1 MRSAWLMIL
10 VLAACKG
17 DPKPA
22 PSTATGS
29 AAVGSA
35 AGSVVG
41 SAAGGAVAIDAATS
55 TATPPAMTMDAA
67 AQPAVDERCAS
78 PCRFLAETPLA
89 EIAVKVQATCGTEWP
104 AVSASDCAQL
114 DYQRNC
120 IFATAG
126 YTFKKPIYQ
135 SAFGV
140 QPWYT
145 PRADFTDR
153 DLSKVA
159 TANIAELKRMAA
171 SCRQGNPIDAR
182 DRALVDAWL
191 ADIQAGKVQLEGDN
205 DMSPKKLYAKRKLK
219 RARYVTPD
227 AYSPKMQAAATTKGV
242 RVLFLDFSE
251 PEPDNC
257 DECEGFGIWLELAI
271 DANDQVIA
279 VEQGFAA
286 CPFAYLVTADGPVLQ
301 GELLRNLD
309 APTREGTQAL
319 AVDAPCGGSVTYRIT
334 EEKDEVTQLDELMLV
349 LDDRVIAPDACG
361 PGPLTEPALCAND
374 GVAHRLAKGEALD
387 VSFTIPRG
395 VACRGAYLR
404 ANGHYLPRD

>member
-1 MRSAWLMIL
+1 MTRAAWLVML

-22 PSTATGS
+22 SSTAAGS
-29 AAVGSA
+29 AAPGSA
-35 AGSVVG
+35 AGSSAGSVAG
-41 SAAGGAVAIDAATS
+41 SAVARDATTP
-55 TATPPAMTMDAA
+55 TATPTATTPDAA
-67 AQPAVDERCAS
+67 ARPAADESCAS

-89 EIAVKVQATCGTEWP
+89 EIADKVRATCGTEWP

-135 SAFGV
+135 SAFGL

-145 PRADFTDR
+145 PRAGFKDS

-159 TANIAELKRMAA
+159 TANVAELKRMAA

-191 ADIQAGKVQLEGDN
+191 ADIQAGKVQLEGDG
-205 DMSPKKLYAKRKLK
+205 DMSPKKLYAKRKLE

-227 AYSPKMQAAATTKGV
+227 AYSPKMQAAATAKGV

-286 CPFAYLVTADGPVLQ
+286 CPFAYLVTAAGPVLQ

-319 AVDAPCGGSVTYRIT
+319 AVTAPCGGPVTYRIT
-334 EEKDEVTQLDELMLV
+334 EEKEEVTQLDELTLVVDGLV
-349 LDDRVIAPDACG
+349 LRPTSCTQG
-361 PGPLTEPALCAND
+361 GALCAND
-374 GVAHRLAKGEALD
+374 GVAHSLAKGDAVE
-387 VSFTIPRG
+387 VSFEVPHG
-395 VACRGAYLR
+395 LACTRTHLR
-404 ANGHYLPRD
+404 ANGHYVPR